1 MTINEKDEL
10 ALSKIAEATDTID
23 FLIWDIQAVAGA
35 LNELLADLEDGVKDL
50 GAYGLSSCGLP
61 GHKGIVDRAWVLARY
76 CRDTVEKL
84 TNNQRIV
91 SECVAGLS
99 IQKMQDS
106 KETAKTE

>member
-10 ALSKIAEATDTID
+10 ALSKIAEATNTID

-35 LNELLADLEDGVKDL
+35 LNELLVDLEDGVKDL
-50 GAYGLSSCGLP
+50 EAYGLP

-99 IQKMQDS
+99 IQKTQDS
-106 KETAKTE
+106 TETAKTE